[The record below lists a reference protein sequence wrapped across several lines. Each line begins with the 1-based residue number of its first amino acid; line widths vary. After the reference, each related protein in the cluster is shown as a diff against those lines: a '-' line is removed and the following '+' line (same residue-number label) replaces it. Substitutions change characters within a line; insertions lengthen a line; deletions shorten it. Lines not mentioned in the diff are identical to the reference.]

1 MAIPNYGLL
10 KGKAIDSRAGSGSS
24 PHYQVHLVDDTTD
37 YRIAIN
43 VKSKLAPSELL
54 FCLDEHFSHPL
65 LAELVRQPFGF
76 TRLASNP
83 GGVALDYIR
92 GNLFDRSAMRPIAC
106 SIPGPDND
114 LNDKIDAWIRRAIGD
129 EQAEV
134 YAFGARWGPE
144 EQKKDRY
151 FGFLPG
157 NGIHDI
163 HMNQGSSG
171 RFAGDNGV
179 WQDGALLLH
188 FPAIPGAG
196 GGEQWPGQWVA
207 LFLAFQSQC
216 WHTDDE
222 TGQCIEAAGELAAVR
237 IVAALVNPAGHD
249 SGQETVTLLN
259 ASPETMDLDGWA
271 IADAGKRRSPIRGL
285 VLAPGATGV
294 VHLDGSGALLG
305 NRGGI
310 ITLLDR
316 AGIKRHGVSYTREQA
331 ARSGWTIV
339 F

>member
-1 MAIPNYGLL
+1 MAIPNYGVL
-10 KGKAIDSRAGSGSS
+10 KGKAIGSLAGMGAS

-43 VKSKLAPSELL
+43 VRSRTAPSELL
-54 FCLDEHFSHPL
+54 YLLDEHFSHPL
-65 LAELVRQPFGF
+65 LEELVKQPFGF
-76 TRLASNP
+76 TRLGRNP
-83 GGVALDYIR
+83 GGLALDYIR
-92 GNLFDRSAMRPIAC
+92 GNLLDRQRMRPLAH

-114 LNDKIDAWIRRAIGD
+114 LNEKIDTHIRRAIGD
-129 EQAEV
+129 ERAVV

-144 EQKKDRY
+144 PQRKDRY

-179 WQDGALLLH
+179 WQDGAVLIH
-188 FPAIPGAG
+188 FPAIR
-196 GGEQWPGQWVA
+196 GEDGNEVWPDQWVA

-222 TGQCIEAAGELAAVR
+222 TGQCIETAETRAAVR
-237 IVAALVNPAGHD
+237 IIGALVNPAGNDPGH
-249 SGQETVTLLN
+249 ETVTLLN
-259 ASPETMDLDGWA
+259 ASPESVDLDGWA
-271 IADAGKRRSPIRGL
+271 IADAGKHRSPIRN
-285 VLAPGATGV
+285 LALPPGGTGV
-294 VHLDGSGALLG
+294 VALDGSGARLG

-316 AGIKRHGVSYTREQA
+316 AGIKRHGVSYTRAQA
-331 ARSGWTIV
+331 GRPGWTIV

>member
-1 MAIPNYGLL
+1 MAIPNYGVL
-10 KGKAIDSRAGSGSS
+10 KGKAIDSRAGVGAS
-24 PHYQVHLVDDTTD
+24 PHYQVHLVDDMTD

-43 VKSKLAPSELL
+43 VKSRLAPSELL
-54 FCLDEHFSHPL
+54 FCMDEHFSHPL
-65 LAELVRQPFGF
+65 LEDLVRQPYGF
-76 TRLASNP
+76 TRLARNP

-92 GNLFDRSAMRPIAC
+92 GNLFDRVDMRPLAH

-114 LNDKIDAWIRRAIGD
+114 LNEKIDTYIRRAIGD
-129 EQAEV
+129 AQAVV

-144 EQKKDRY
+144 PQKKDRY

-163 HMNQGSSG
+163 HMNQGSAG

-179 WQDGALLLH
+179 WQDGALLIH
-188 FPAIPGAG
+188 FPAM
-196 GGEQWPGQWVA
+196 EQNGTQVWPEQWVA

-222 TGQCIEAAGELAAVR
+222 TGQCLEEAEDVAAVR
-237 IVAALVNPAGHD
+237 IVGALVNPAGPD
-249 SGQETVTLLN
+249 AGLETVTLLN
-259 ASPETMDLDGWA
+259 ASPDTVELDGWA
-271 IADAGKRRSPIRGL
+271 IADASKRRSPIRDL

-294 VHLDGSGALLG
+294 VRLDGSGALLG

-331 ARSGWTIV
+331 GRPGWTIV

>member
-1 MAIPNYGLL
+1 MAIPNYGVL
-10 KGKAIDSRAGSGSS
+10 KGKAINSRAGTGAS

-43 VKSKLAPSELL
+43 VKSKQAPSELL
-54 FCLDEHFSHPL
+54 FLLDEDFSHPL
-65 LAELVRQPFGF
+65 LADLVRQPLGF
-76 TRLASNP
+76 TRLARNP

-92 GNLFDRSAMRPIAC
+92 GNLFDRDRMRPLAH

-114 LNDKIDAWIRRAIGD
+114 LNEKIDGHIRRAIGD
-129 EQAEV
+129 EQAVV

-144 EQKKDRY
+144 PQKKDRC

-163 HMNQGSSG
+163 HMNQGSVG

-179 WQDGALLLH
+179 WQDGGLLIH
-188 FPAIPGAG
+188 FPAIVRHDGSEA
-196 GGEQWPGQWVA
+196 WPEQWVA

-216 WHTDDE
+216 WHTDDG
-222 TGQCIEAAGELAAVR
+222 TGQCIGEDRGEPVVR
-237 IVAALVNPAGHD
+237 IIGALVNPAGRD
-249 SGQETVTLLN
+249 PGQETVTLLN

-271 IADAGKRRSPIRGL
+271 IADAGKRRTPIRGL

-316 AGIKRHGVSYTREQA
+316 DGRKRHGVAYTRRQA
-331 ARSGWTIV
+331 SRSGWTIV